1 MDEKRGFES
10 NRSERKNNQNK
21 PQPEEEKKGN
31 GNQANDKD
39 DRYERR
45 GDYF

>member
-21 PQPEEEKKGN
+21 PQLEEEKKGD
-31 GNQANDKD
+31 GNQTNIKGVV
-39 DRYERR
+39 YETR